1 MTGRPGRPGALFD
14 HVDHP
19 GDAKAVDD
27 FAEAVGPE
35 GFLPGHLN
43 APADSQRVEPALAFS
58 DIAGIEDEGEAGVV
72 HIGPEGAVAQ
82 HQLAIIDAQAGVG
95 DSIIRHLLAR
105 RAAV

>member
-19 GDAKAVDD
+19 GNAKAIHD